1 MRFAK
6 TILPCALILIV
17 AVGALQVLQVHAADQ
32 TVELA
37 YDSGN
42 CSNYWFVTKASG
54 VGTSAAVRFTSPY
67 RVPSIL
73 SVKYH
78 IEAGHALGTFNVL
91 ILDSDRK
98 PVYEKPANPTTAGW
112 FIVDLSGEG
121 IVVTGDFYVA
131 MKWTTLAPALCA
143 DQTNGHGR
151 SFFVASDG
159 TWATY
164 SEQNNGKDGDFM
176 IRALVSNKG
185 TSLTLVDLKTN
196 PGPGEH
202 VYVGDTITATFTL
215 QNTGAATAS
224 SVEVRVESPS
234 EVVVL
239 KVTTARDLAPGSSG
253 TWEVVMRPS
262 KEGQFDVLVRFFV
275 NGVQQSFGGVL
286 SGDHIRLTLPVE
298 AKPAFLVLE
307 RVETAPSGSEPF
319 YVGDV
324 ATITYVVTNGGQ
336 IRAENVEVKV
346 VDAPPEIEIEE
357 VTAPKDLQ
365 PGTTSEWQVK
375 IKASQPGTYEI
386 YVSFFVKGEKQIF
399 ETEGQTGTIDEFKVT
414 ISARERPFLDTYGLY
429 VAAGLVVMVVIVA
442 LVVAR
447 RRKGRAAPPPAG
459 LAPAPPVPPHTITPP
474 PAEGEFCGNCGS
486 KLPTGS
492 AFCPNCGAR
501 RP

>member
-42 CSNYWFVTKASG
+42 SNNSWTA
-54 VGTSAAVRFTSPY
+54 GTSQIGAYGAVRFTAPFPVS
-67 RVPSIL
+67 SIL
-73 SVKYH
+73 SVKYF
-78 IEAGHALGTFNVL
+78 IDSRPATFNVL
-91 ILDSDRK
+91 ILDSNRNT
-98 PVYEKPANPTTAGW
+98 VYMKPATPTKAGW
-112 FIVDLSGEG
+112 FGLDLSGEG
-121 IVVTGDFYVA
+121 IVVTGDFYLA
-131 MKWTTLAPALCA
+131 MKWTVASGPYLGA
-143 DQTNGHGR
+143 DEMMGHGR
-151 SFFVASDG
+151 SFFVLKDG
-159 TWATY
+159 TWDTY
-164 SEQNNGKDGDFM
+164 SEQNKGKDGDFM

-202 VYVGDTITATFTL
+202 VYVADTITATFTL
-215 QNTGAATAS
+215 QNTGAATAPN
-224 SVEVRVESPS
+224 VEVRAESPP
-234 EVVVL
+234 EVAVL
-239 KVTTARDLAPGSSG
+239 QITTAKDLAPGSSG

-286 SGDHIRLTLPVE
+286 KGDHIRLTLPVE
-298 AKPAFLVLE
+298 VKPAFLVLE

-319 YVGDV
+319 YVGDI
-324 ATITYVVTNGGQ
+324 ATITYVLTNGGQ

-365 PGTTSEWQVK
+365 ADTTSEWQVK

-459 LAPAPPVPPHTITPP
+459 LAPAAPVPPHTITPP

-486 KLPTGS
+486 KLLTGS

-501 RP
+501 RS